1 MWGAFFS
8 WGVPMFV
15 IGCMTG
21 AAFAP
26 RRGSGK
32 HGTRR

>member
-15 IGCMTG
+15 IGVMAG
-21 AAFAP
+21 VAFAP
-26 RRGSGK
+26 RK
-32 HGTRR
+32 RR

>member
-15 IGCMTG
+15 IGIMTG
-21 AAFAP
+21 FAFSP
-26 RRGSGK
+26 RK
-32 HGTRR
+32 RR